1 MTLARQK
8 MRLGKM
14 PSHSTKIKET
24 VTFNDDKM
32 IIKNTYDATHMLK
45 DAEQAREVTGNDF
58 GSDYKHVGNV
68 DMALLNVWLK
78 EAGVQWADTQ
88 AVKDVL
94 KRKLMSNEFN
104 KLRVWEGS
112 Y

>member
-1 MTLARQK
+1 MTLAHRR

-14 PSHSTKIKET
+14 ANLSNKIKEK
-24 VTFNDDKM
+24 VTFEDDKM
-32 IIKNTYDATHMLK
+32 VIKSTFDGSQMLK
-45 DAEQAREVTGNDF
+45 DAQYAREVTDNSF

-78 EAGVQWADTQ
+78 EAGVKWTDTQ

-94 KRKLMSNEFN
+94 KRKLMSNEFRN
-104 KLRVWEGS
+104 LRVWEGT